1 MDRWLVRT
9 CGDEGMKSQNG
20 IASLVG
26 NKLTLEDRIEN
37 HLAKVPTDAQLKDLY
52 VDASDQQ
59 RVRRRAFIQAVLDA
73 IFEHNSYEVDTA
85 GKTLAPDYLGN
96 LANVRRDFQHDV
108 DLLDK
113 GQHAAL
119 ILKPIETNITNTEVP
134 IKAKVKELILWLAV
148 IHFHQ
153 EDLNPSFPTQQ
164 SVIAKAAEAT
174 SRSASSILTELSYYS
189 TQQRASDKQLNYFW
203 DLIKSVQTIARA
215 GGDEKMAF
223 NLLLPGALSISDA
236 AIRN

>member
-1 MDRWLVRT
+1 
-9 CGDEGMKSQNG
+9 MKSQNG

-113 GQHAAL
+113 GRHAEL

-148 IHFHQ
+148 IHLHQ
-153 EDLNPSFPTQQ
+153 EKLDKNYPTQK
-164 SVIAKAAEAT
+164 SVIRKAAKAT
-174 SRSASSILTELSYYS
+174 LRSENSILTELSNYK
-189 TQQRASDKQLNYFW
+189 TQKRASKTQFKYFW
-203 DLIKSVQTIARA
+203 EIINSVQTIARA
-215 GGDEKMAF
+215 GGDENTAF
-223 NLLLPGALSISDA
+223 NLLLPAALAISA
-236 AIRN
+236 ATIRK

>member
-1 MDRWLVRT
+1 MR
-9 CGDEGMKSQNG
+9 SHNG
-20 IASLVG
+20 IANLVG
-26 NKLTLEDRIEN
+26 NKLTLEDRIEG
-37 HLAKVPTDAQLKDLY
+37 HLAQVATDAELKDLY
-52 VDASDQQ
+52 VDASDRQQ
-59 RVRRRAFIQAVLDA
+59 VRRRAFIQAALDA

-85 GKTLAPDYLGN
+85 GKTVEVASAPDHWSN
-96 LANVRRDFQHDV
+96 LADARRDFHHDV
-108 DLLDK
+108 ALLDQGRK
-113 GQHAAL
+113 AQV
-119 ILKPIETNITNTEVP
+119 ILKPTQSDVAKTELPVSA
-134 IKAKVKELILWLAV
+134 KAKELILWLAV

-203 DLIKSVQTIARA
+203 DLIKSVQMIARA

-223 NLLLPGALSISDA
+223 NLLLPGALGISDV

>member
-1 MDRWLVRT
+1 MT
-9 CGDEGMKSQNG
+9 SHNG

-26 NKLTLEDRIEN
+26 NKLTLEDRIEG
-37 HLAKVPTDAQLKDLY
+37 HLAQVVTDSELKDLY
-52 VDASDQQ
+52 VDPSDRQ
-59 RVRRRAFIQAVLDA
+59 RVRRRAIIRAALGA
-73 IFEHNSYEVDTA
+73 IFEHDFHEVGLQGETVGVTSGSDHWSDLVDA
-85 GKTLAPDYLGN
+85 S
-96 LANVRRDFQHDV
+96 RDFAHDV
-108 DLLDK
+108 TLLDQGRK
-113 GQHAAL
+113 AQL
-119 ILKPIETNITNTEVP
+119 ILKPTQSDVAKTELPVS
-134 IKAKVKELILWLAV
+134 AKVKELILWLAV

-174 SRSASSILTELSYYS
+174 GRSAGSILTELSYYS

-203 DLIKSVQTIARA
+203 DLIKSVQIIARA

-223 NLLLPGALSISDA
+223 NLLLPGALGISDV